1 MNDQLTAPTA
11 PTAPTAASAEQRLV
25 AGLIQLMEAGTSPWR
40 RDWQASGA
48 SRHANLFSGRPYG
61 GANPALLAAGLALRG
76 SSLPWWCGYAEARRH
91 GLVPRRGTSGV
102 VILRPQRRPAASLA
116 AESSGVEGAAAETSA
131 ADTAAGSTAAGPLG
145 VAGSRSGSGAPG
157 GFRPVVVFNAADLV
171 GASLEGLLAERQAEA
186 AGRLRPEPERLARA
200 EEVLE
205 RWPVPVLRGGE
216 RACYNPASD
225 RIALPERGCF
235 HTAAAAAATWAHEA
249 IHSTGHPSRLGRDLS
264 GAFGSPVYARE
275 ELVAELGAVLLG
287 ERLEIGSDTA
297 NHAAYLAHWVAL
309 LRQSPRLLFSLLRE
323 ARRAADLIC
332 PA

>member
-11 PTAPTAASAEQRLV
+11 PTTASAEQRLV

-40 RDWQASGA
+40 RDWEASGA
-48 SRHANLFSGRPYG
+48 SRHANLFSGRAYG

-91 GLVPRRGTSGV
+91 GLVPRRGSSGV

-116 AESSGVEGAAAETSA
+116 AESSGMEGGDAE
-131 ADTAAGSTAAGPLG
+131 STAAGPLG
-145 VAGSRSGSGAPG
+145 ASGSRSGAGAPG

-171 GASLEGLLAERQAEA
+171 GAPLERLLAERQAEA
-186 AGRLRPEPERLARA
+186 AGRRRPEPERLAHA

-264 GAFGSPVYARE
+264 GPFGSPVYARE

-332 PA
+332 PV

>member
-1 MNDQLTAPTA
+1 MNDQLTA

-48 SRHANLFSGRPYG
+48 RRHANLFSGRPYG

-91 GLVPRRGTSGV
+91 GLVPRRGSSGV
-102 VILRPQRRPAASLA
+102 VILRPQRRPAPSLA
-116 AESSGVEGAAAETSA
+116 AESAGVESAGVEPVAAES
-131 ADTAAGSTAAGPLG
+131 AAGP
-145 VAGSRSGSGAPG
+145 RSGAGAPG

>member
-11 PTAPTAASAEQRLV
+11 SGDPAASPAASGAEQRLV

-48 SRHANLFSGRPYG
+48 SQHANLFSGRPYG

-91 GLVPRRGTSGV
+91 GLVPRRGSSGV
-102 VILRPQRRPAASLA
+102 VILRPQRRPAPSLS
-116 AESSGVEGAAAETSA
+116 AESAAAETAA
-131 ADTAAGSTAAGPLG
+131 ADNPAAGPLG
-145 VAGSRSGSGAPG
+145 AAGPRSGAGAPG

-249 IHSTGHPSRLGRDLS
+249 IHSTGHPSRLARDLS
-264 GAFGSPVYARE
+264 GAFGSPLYARE

-309 LRQSPRLLFSLLRE
+309 LRQSPRLLFRLLRE

>member
-1 MNDQLTAPTA
+1 MNDQLTA

-91 GLVPRRGTSGV
+91 GLVPRRGSSGV

-116 AESSGVEGAAAETSA
+116 AESAGVESVGVEPVAVES
-131 ADTAAGSTAAGPLG
+131 AAGP
-145 VAGSRSGSGAPG
+145 RSGSGAPG

-186 AGRLRPEPERLARA
+186 AGRRRPEPERLARA

-249 IHSTGHPSRLGRDLS
+249 IHSTGHPSRLARDLS

>member
-1 MNDQLTAPTA
+1 MNDQLTA

-91 GLVPRRGTSGV
+91 GLVPRRGSSGV

-116 AESSGVEGAAAETSA
+116 AESAGVESAAVEPVAAES
-131 ADTAAGSTAAGPLG
+131 AAGP
-145 VAGSRSGSGAPG
+145 RSGSGAPG

-186 AGRLRPEPERLARA
+186 AGRRRPEPERLARA

-249 IHSTGHPSRLGRDLS
+249 IHSTGHPSRLARDLS

>member
-11 PTAPTAASAEQRLV
+11 SGDPAASPAANGAEQRLV

-48 SRHANLFSGRPYG
+48 SQHANLFSGRPYG

-91 GLVPRRGTSGV
+91 GLVPRRGSSGV
-102 VILRPQRRPAASLA
+102 VILRPQRRPAPSLS
-116 AESSGVEGAAAETSA
+116 AESAAAETAA
-131 ADTAAGSTAAGPLG
+131 ADNPAADNPAAGPLG
-145 VAGSRSGSGAPG
+145 AAGPRSGAGAPG

-249 IHSTGHPSRLGRDLS
+249 IHSTGHPSRLARDLS

-309 LRQSPRLLFSLLRE
+309 LRQSPRLLFRLLRE

>member
-1 MNDQLTAPTA
+1 MNDQLA
-11 PTAPTAASAEQRLV
+11 APTAATAPSDPTDLGDASDPAAAAATSGAEQRLV

-40 RDWQASGA
+40 RDWEASGA
-48 SRHANLFSGRPYG
+48 SQHANLFSGRPYG

-91 GLVPRRGTSGV
+91 GLVPRRGSSGV
-102 VILRPQRRPAASLA
+102 VILRPQRRPAATADAAPAEA
-116 AESSGVEGAAAETSA
+116 AEATATGPAA
-131 ADTAAGSTAAGPLG
+131 P
-145 VAGSRSGSGAPG
+145 RSGGGAPG

-171 GASLEGLLAERQAEA
+171 GPALEGQLAERQAEA
-186 AGRLRPEPERLARA
+186 AGRRRPEPERLARA
-200 EEVLE
+200 EEVLGC
-205 RWPVPVLRGGE
+205 WPVPVLRGGD

-235 HTAAAAAATWAHEA
+235 HSAAAAAATWAHEA
-249 IHSTGHPSRLGRDLS
+249 IHSTGHPSRLGRDLG

-309 LRQSPRLLFSLLRE
+309 LRQSPRLLFRLLRE